1 MNEIRSWSDYNR
13 VYFHPKSMVTTTGY
27 LLNSEFMPFD
37 VFSYGRN
44 AFLETEK
51 EKESYDENFRLF
63 AEECDQL
70 QVPLLV
76 AWNYVRIG
84 IMSYGRNSRTQPSP
98 LISRQ

>member
-27 LLNSEFMPFD
+27 LLDSEFMPFD

-76 AWNYVRIG
+76 AWNYVRNR
-84 IMSYGRNSRTQPSP
+84 STSH
-98 LISRQ
+98 

>member
-1 MNEIRSWSDYNR
+1 MNGIRSWSDYNR

-27 LLNSEFMPFD
+27 LLDSEFMPFD

-76 AWNYVRIG
+76 AWNYVRNR
-84 IMSYGRNSRTQPSP
+84 STSHGRNSRAHPSL
-98 LISRQ
+98 LIFPQ